1 MRPCN
6 SILSPRGVHKHFP
19 AWRAYR
25 EYAGGGHA
33 DMGAHHYDIAQWCL
47 GVTILGNLAYWN
59 GRHLRWDPA
68 RWELVDDPEAN
79 RWLDRERRDPW
90 QLPSV

>member
-19 AWRAYR
+19 AWRDYR

-47 GVTILGNLAYWN
+47 AMYDWQ
-59 GRHLRWDPA
+59 
-68 RWELVDDPEAN
+68 EN
-79 RWLDRERRDPW
+79 RLLERK
-90 QLPSV
+90 